1 MSYQVQVGKRVRKS
15 IRRFPRQEQARI
27 VATLRVL
34 ANNPR
39 PPGCRP
45 VKAAEPGT
53 YRLRVG
59 NYRIVYTVFEDEQ
72 VITVAL
78 VARRGEGT

>member
-1 MSYQVQVGKRVRKS
+1 M
-15 IRRFPRQEQARI
+15 RRFPRQEQARI

-34 ANNPR
+34 ANNLR

-45 VKAAEPGT
+45 VKATEPGT

-78 VARRGEGT
+78 VARRGEGTYKGL